1 MPQVVNKHSIVLFK
15 KFRKGKI
22 MRKIIGL
29 ALAVLFSNQ
38 IHAGDAAKGQE
49 KSLVCSACHGTDGN
63 SALGMN
69 PKLAGQSEKY
79 LVKQLKDFKSG
90 DRVNAM
96 MSPNAANL
104 SEEDMADLAAY
115 YSSQKVQ
122 HTAVADQYIAL
133 AQKLYRGGDADRDV
147 PACIACHGAQGNG
160 MPAAGFPA
168 VGGQHPEYTVTTL
181 KSFRDGNRAND
192 ENGIMRDIVAKMS
205 DEQIEALANYLAG
218 LH

>member
-1 MPQVVNKHSIVLFK
+1 
-15 KFRKGKI
+15 

-29 ALAVLFSNQ
+29 ALAVLFSSQ
-38 IHAGDAAKGQE
+38 IQAGDAAKGQE
-49 KSLVCSACHGTDGN
+49 KSAVCAACHGTDGN
-63 SALGMN
+63 SPLGMN
-69 PKLAGQSEKY
+69 PKLAGQAEKY
-79 LVKQLKDFKSG
+79 LVKQLQDFKSKAR
-90 DRVNAM
+90 DNAVM
-96 MSPNAANL
+96 YPMASNL
-104 SEEDMADLAAY
+104 SDQDMADIAAY

-122 HTAVADQYIAL
+122 HTAVADQYIEL

-147 PACIACHGAQGNG
+147 PACIACHGPQGNG

-168 VGGQHPEYTVTTL
+168 VGGQHPEYTITTL
-181 KSFRDGNRAND
+181 KSFRDGKRAND